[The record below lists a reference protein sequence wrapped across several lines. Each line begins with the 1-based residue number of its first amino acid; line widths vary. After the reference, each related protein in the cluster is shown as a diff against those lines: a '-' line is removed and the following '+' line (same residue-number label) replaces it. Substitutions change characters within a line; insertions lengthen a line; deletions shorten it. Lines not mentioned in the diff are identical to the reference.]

1 MSDDDR
7 IQKAADTAREI
18 MTLSRNT
25 LLVNLRFL
33 DEALFRLALTP
44 APVTFATDGEHL
56 FFGAEHVLREY
67 LGDRNAVTRAY
78 LHIVLHCVFRH
89 AFVNTLV
96 DTELWD
102 IAADIAAESMLLSMN
117 LRCSETLQQVKRQK
131 IVDELS
137 KTVKT
142 MTAEKLYRYYLDV
155 GVSQGQRD
163 NLRALFFADDHT
175 VWYERSSP
183 DVPTGSGQ
191 GDGDGQGNSDGKNK
205 NKSDG
210 DGEDQG
216 QGQGQSEDQGQGQG
230 QSEGQGQGEGQG
242 DGQSNGDASGK
253 LDSALNEAYARAQ
266 LEQDWKNI
274 SERMQTDMETTS
286 KAQGDK
292 AGGMMQQ
299 LRGLNREH
307 YDYTAFL
314 KKFAVMGETMKV
326 NDDEF
331 DYIFY
336 TYGLKLFGNMPL
348 IEPLEYIEV
357 KRIREFVIAIDTSG
371 STSGELVQKFL
382 QKTYNILKNTESFFS
397 KINLHIIQCD
407 AAIQEAVKITSRE
420 EMDEYLKTLNIKGL
434 GGTDFR
440 PVFSYVDEL
449 IAKHEFSNLKGLVYF
464 TDGYGIFPERKPGH
478 ETAFVFLREGY
489 DIPGVP
495 PWAIKLI
502 LEKDEI

>member
-1 MSDDDR
+1 MSDGDKQ
-7 IQKAADTAREI
+7 QKAEKTAREI
-18 MTLSRNT
+18 LTLSRNT

-33 DEALFRLALTP
+33 DKALFRLAPTI
-44 APVTFATDGEHL
+44 APVTFATDGKHL
-56 FFGAEHVLREY
+56 FFGAEQVLREY
-67 LGDRNAVTRAY
+67 VGDRNAVTRAY

-89 AFVNTLV
+89 AFVSTLL

-102 IAADIAAESMLLSMN
+102 IAADIAAENMLLSMN
-117 LRCSETLQQVKRQK
+117 LRCTETLQQVKRQR

-163 NLRALFFADDHT
+163 KLRALFFADDHS

-183 DVPTGSGQ
+183 DGPTGSGQ
-191 GDGDGQGNSDGKNK
+191 GDAQGNSDGKNK
-205 NKSDG
+205 NKNDG

-216 QGQGQSEDQGQGQG
+216 QSQG
-230 QSEGQGQGEGQG
+230 QSEGQGQGEDQG

-253 LDSALNEAYARAQ
+253 LDSALSEAYARAQ

-274 SERMQTDMETTS
+274 SERMQTDMETAS

-299 LRGLNREH
+299 LRELNREH

-371 STSGELVQKFL
+371 STSGELVQRFMN
-382 QKTYNILKNTESFFS
+382 KTYNILKRTESFFA

-407 AAIQEAVKITSRE
+407 AEIQEAVKITSRDE
-420 EMDEYLKTLNIKGL
+420 FDEYLKKMTIIGH

-440 PVFSYVDEL
+440 PVFSYVNKL
-449 IAKHEFSNLKGLVYF
+449 VAQHEFSNLKGLVYF
-464 TDGYGIFPERKPGH
+464 TDGYGTFPPKKPEY

-489 DIPGVP
+489 DIPEVP

>member
-1 MSDDDR
+1 MNDGDKQLR
-7 IQKAADTAREI
+7 AAETARNI
-18 MTLSRNT
+18 MMLSRNT

-56 FFGAEHVLREY
+56 FYGAEHVLGQY
-67 LGDRNAVTRAY
+67 VGDRGAVTRAY

-89 AFVNTLV
+89 AFVSTLV

-102 IAADIAAESMLLSMN
+102 IAADIAAESVLISLD
-117 LRCSETLQQVKRQK
+117 LRCTETSVQAERKRVTDGLK
-131 IVDELS
+131 KDI
-137 KTVKT
+137 KTL
-142 MTAEKLYRYYLDV
+142 TAEKLYHYFLNGDISGRKR
-155 GVSQGQRD
+155 QE
-163 NLRALFFADDHT
+163 LRALFFADDHS

-183 DVPTGSGQ
+183 ESEEQGEGKGESQGEPT
-191 GDGDGQGNSDGKNK
+191 DGVGLSNGEPNSA
-205 NKSDG
+205 
-210 DGEDQG
+210 E
-216 QGQGQSEDQGQGQG
+216 
-230 QSEGQGQGEGQG
+230 GQGEGEDRSTG
-242 DGQSNGDASGK
+242 DDSSGHETVF
-253 LDSALNEAYARAQ
+253 NEASARAQ
-266 LEQDWKNI
+266 LEQDWKDI
-274 SERMQTDMETTS
+274 SERMQTDMETAS

-299 LRGLNREH
+299 LRELNRER

-314 KKFAVMGETMKV
+314 KKFAVMGEAMKV

-348 IEPLEYIEV
+348 IEPLEYKEV

-371 STSGELVQKFL
+371 STSGELVQRFMN
-382 QKTYNILKNTESFFS
+382 KTYNILKRTESFFA

-407 AAIQEAVKITSRE
+407 AEIQEAVKITSRDE
-420 EMDEYLKTLNIKGL
+420 FDEYLKKMTIIGH

-440 PVFSYVDEL
+440 PVFSYVNKL
-449 IAKHEFSNLKGLVYF
+449 VAQHEFSNLKGLVYF
-464 TDGYGIFPERKPGH
+464 TDGYGHSPPKKPEY

-489 DIPGVP
+489 DIPEVP